1 MRKKLENIEL
11 KTGLIKKL
19 HNSQGFSLTELL
31 VAVLILSL
39 VSATVAGGVPVARDA
54 YNKVVVAANAEVMLS
69 TAISAIRNEIGT
81 ADNVKVSSDNKVYYH
96 KLSTGSMNEMSS
108 DGSDG
113 ISLREN
119 IKWDPAKEEEDTE
132 SAGSESGS
140 SRRLVSQKAGTDEL
154 IITYDTVSKSGN
166 IVSFSK
172 IQVKRIKGGSP
183 ENMPRASLDTLKIR
197 VIAE

>member
-19 HNSQGFSLTELL
+19 HSSPGFSLTELL

-81 ADNVKVSSDNKVYYH
+81 ADNIKVSSNKVYYH

-154 IITYDTVSKSGN
+154 IIIFDEVSRSGN
-166 IVSFSK
+166 IVSFSG
-172 IQVKRIKGGSP
+172 IQVKRIKGGSA
-183 ENMPRASLDTLKIR
+183 EDMPRASLDTLKIR